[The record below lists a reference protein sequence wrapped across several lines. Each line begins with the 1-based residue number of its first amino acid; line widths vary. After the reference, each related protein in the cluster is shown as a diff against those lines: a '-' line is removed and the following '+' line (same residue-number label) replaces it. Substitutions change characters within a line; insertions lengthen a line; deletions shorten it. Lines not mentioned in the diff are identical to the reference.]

1 MKNFVRLSL
10 PVIAFSA
17 LSVVLGPVLVHAQT
31 ITTVAGGGPPSTG
44 TAVTGTGA
52 SVGST
57 AAVRQDATGNT
68 YILDNDLGRVYKLD
82 TTGHLT
88 LFAGSGVVGYNG
100 NNISALTAAMSGP
113 SGCASTPTATSTW
126 RTPTMPS
133 FAKSW

>member
-57 AAVRQDATGNT
+57 AAVQP
-68 YILDNDLGRVYKLD
+68 
-82 TTGHLT
+82 LT
-88 LFAGSGVVGYNG
+88 NGTSGVVTNY
-100 NNISALTAAMSGP
+100 AAPRIVG
-113 SGCASTPTATSTW
+113 GGL
-126 RTPTMPS
+126 S
-133 FAKSW
+133 FAE